1 MRISDW
7 SSDVFSSDLLT
18 GAFGHLAG
26 NGPLTIGGI
35 EVVATDADGDH
46 TTAHVAVEVVDDVPT
61 ADLSANGATTIAED
75 ASGQLTGTWA
85 APLGAD
91 GAGWVTFPVG
101 GGAQTL
107 ESDTGRVGEE

>member
-46 TTAHVAVEVVDDVPT
+46 TTAHVAVEVVDAVPT
-61 ADLSANGATTIAED
+61 ADLSANGATKHAED
-75 ASGQLTGTWA
+75 ASGQLSRLEDTRGGKAVVSTWRSRWSA
-85 APLGAD
+85 HTEKKQQIRSLIA
-91 GAGWVTFPVG
+91 
-101 GGAQTL
+101 
-107 ESDTGRVGEE
+107 